1 MAYST
6 PRYTAA
12 STSNDSI
19 PTPEL
24 PHLDQSTFTPA
35 QPYPSESTNSFA
47 QSQQSQPYPSESTN
61 SFAQSQQSQQSLTP
75 QQKLTKAEADKKKVE
90 EILGRLRQ
98 IEFEENAWCYY

>member
-35 QPYPSESTNSFA
+35 
-47 QSQQSQPYPSESTN
+47 QPYPSESTN